1 MKKIT
6 NFLKDIILKN
16 PILLEGIVIA
26 PIVAVGVSLKNALL
40 LSLCLLIITLPSV
53 ILSATVF
60 KKLNKLLK
68 IPAVFLSSSLFYL
81 LAAAIALKIN
91 PATFEAFGIYLP
103 IFIVNSIILA
113 NSIDNDNI
121 KLSLVIR
128 NTMIG
133 IISFALVAIFASSI
147 REILGFGTILGKVKI
162 FAKRM
167 PGILYPFSGY
177 FIIAFLAAIT
187 NYIILKTKGRG
198 KKQWE
203 L

>member
-1 MKKIT
+1 MKKVIS
-6 NFLKDIILKN
+6 FIKDIVLKN

-60 KKLNKLLK
+60 KRLNKFLK
-68 IPAVFLSSSLFYL
+68 IPAVFLSASLFYL
-81 LAAAIALKIN
+81 LAAAVALKIN
-91 PATFEAFGIYLP
+91 PATFESFGIYLP

-113 NSIDNDNI
+113 NSIDNENV
-121 KLSLVIR
+121 KLFQVIR

-147 REILGFGTILGKVKI
+147 REILGLGTIYGKFKI
-162 FAKRM
+162 FSKKM
-167 PGILYPFSGY
+167 SGILYPFSGY

-187 NYIILKTKGRG
+187 NYIILKTKERG
-198 KKQWE
+198 KNQ
-203 L
+203 